1 MDTSVLRERKLDSEF
16 TYRAAR
22 SSGPGGQNVN
32 KVSTKIKAVFDV
44 MDSSILS
51 DAEKELVLLKLKR
64 RINSAGELIVTSQ
77 SERTQLRNRSNATE
91 NMLALIAR
99 SLTADNER
107 VPTLPPPESKAER
120 LKEKHKRSIVK
131 DLRKDLKEPPDE

>member
-1 MDTSVLRERKLDSEF
+1 MDTSVLRERKLDTEF

-107 VPTLPPPESKAER
+107 VPTVPPPESKAER